1 MISKLN
7 IIELSDV
14 HLGHRTT
21 ETESI
26 VDNLMMLLPDVPS
39 MSDVDMIII
48 AGDLF
53 DRLLNL
59 SQLEVFIIHEWIY
72 SLLRL
77 CKVHDIVLRV
87 LEGTPSHD
95 NKQNKLIPEINTS
108 SNLEVDVQYFATL
121 AIEYIERFDINV
133 LYIPDEYHAEASQT
147 LAEVRLLIAEHN
159 LTQVDFAV
167 MHGQFDYQVPT
178 PLLNRIPHHDSE
190 AYLALVKYNIFIGHI
205 HQHSQYKRILVA
217 GSTSRLQHGE
227 EEDKGIIKVTVY
239 NNGDFNATFVVN
251 KGAKIYK
258 TIDVAT
264 QEITKAMDYVKSVVM
279 TVPDGSY
286 IRIRAN
292 QDDIIV
298 NSLRELRMSYPQVN
312 WSVQTDKA
320 VSSKIALVN
329 RPEVTMDN
337 LHSNTIPTLLENRVA
352 KKYDGDTVLEM
363 IATIKEIINATDNNP
378 TVITE

>member
-95 NKQNKLIPEINTS
+95 NKQNKLIPEINAS

-121 AIEYIERFDINV
+121 AIEYIARFDINV

-264 QEITKAMDYVKSVVM
+264 QEITKAMDYIKSVVM

>member
-26 VDNLMMLLPDVPS
+26 VDNLLVLLPDVPS
-39 MSDVDMIII
+39 MTDVDMIII

-72 SLLRL
+72 SLLHL
-77 CKVHDIVLRV
+77 CEKHDIVLRV

-95 NKQNKLIPEINTS
+95 NKQNRLIPEINAR
-108 SNLEVDVQYFATL
+108 SNLNVDIQYFSTL
-121 AIEYIERFDINV
+121 AIEYIERFDIHV

-147 LAEVRLLIAEHN
+147 LAEARLLISEHN

-190 AYLALVKYNIFIGHI
+190 AYLELVKYNIFIGHI

-239 NNGDFNATFVVN
+239 NNGDFSATFVVN

-258 TIDVAT
+258 TLDVST
-264 QEITKAMDYVKSVVM
+264 QEITSAMDYIKSIVTM
-279 TVPDGSY
+279 VPDGSY

-292 QDDIIV
+292 QDDVIV
-298 NSLRELRMSYPQVN
+298 NSLRELRTTYPQIT

-337 LHSNTIPTLLENRVA
+337 LHSNTIPTLLENRVS

-363 IATIKEIINATDNNP
+363 ISTIKEIINETSNNTP
-378 TVITE
+378 RITE